1 MKVLDLNENNYGWPI
16 SSYGEHYAHP
26 AGEHWYKIAP
36 LNKSHEKYGFGEPL
50 KYFVPSL
57 GPSQLIKIEN
67 KIYQGMLGWD
77 LSRDGV
83 KSILVFTLDDK
94 LNVIA
99 EEKIFLGSR
108 VRDIKFH
115 DTLGKMLIFLE
126 EDGIIALLKDIS
138 L

>member
-1 MKVLDLNENNYGWPI
+1 
-16 SSYGEHYAHP
+16 
-26 AGEHWYKIAP
+26 
-36 LNKSHEKYGFGEPL
+36 
-50 KYFVPSL
+50 
-57 GPSQLIKIEN
+57 
-67 KIYQGMLGWD
+67 MLGWD